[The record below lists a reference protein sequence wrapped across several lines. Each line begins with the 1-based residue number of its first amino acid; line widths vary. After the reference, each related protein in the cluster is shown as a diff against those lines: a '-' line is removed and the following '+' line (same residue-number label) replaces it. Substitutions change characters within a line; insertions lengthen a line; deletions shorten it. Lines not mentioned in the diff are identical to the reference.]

1 MRIRVALLNPEN
13 FIIDAEGRK
22 RKQLI
27 QNTDSIIVDIGN
39 IKDISVQIPVEELIS
54 LKLPEQIQNPQFS
67 IVEES

>member
-54 LKLPEQIQNPQFS
+54 LELPEQIQNPQFS